1 MATIQKQYL
10 LNSKKNKNFL
20 IFSPDLSILRILGGA
35 GAAPNGSAPAPA
47 TQFEEENIWKL
58 GSKFY

>member
-35 GAAPNGSAPAPA
+35 GAAPAPA